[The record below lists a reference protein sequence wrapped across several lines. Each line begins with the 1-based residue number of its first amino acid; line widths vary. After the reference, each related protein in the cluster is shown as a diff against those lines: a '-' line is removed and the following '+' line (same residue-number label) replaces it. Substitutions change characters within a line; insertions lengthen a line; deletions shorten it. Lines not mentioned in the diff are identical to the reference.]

1 MTSNNIIFVDY
12 TSSHTHSS
20 IKNRPIGASEYQFY
34 NLIEKLSNY
43 THIYCYNFMEKI
55 IKIDNITYDNFNN
68 FVDHIS
74 NDDIIIFQRFLPN
87 NQIILNKI
95 QNNKVY
101 LWIHD
106 ITASSLFLRND
117 TTLINY
123 YANNNNN
130 IQFKKDYLNNIQTN
144 KNYNFI
150 YNSLFCKKLFEEFLL
165 KYDIVIE
172 ENRNHLIYNILY
184 EEELKTTNEINKI
197 NINNIVYASAWQKGI
212 EKVISI
218 FDFIYEKDNSTTLT
232 LMSPGY
238 DYHNFKD
245 YEQKLKNKYK
255 DNIVILGP
263 VTKQEYAQVI
273 KTACCVISSTF
284 QETFGCVFAESYYL
298 GTPVI
303 ADNKSGAVVEIIGQ
317 ENIINYNNYNEVYN
331 KFIEIKRNRNKFTI
345 QLDEKFLLDYNLKL
359 WKGLL
364 NI

>member
-1 MTSNNIIFVDY
+1 MLNYNIIFVDY

-20 IKNRPIGASEYQFY
+20 IKNRAIGASEYQFY
-34 NLIEKLSNY
+34 NLIKQISNY
-43 THIYCYNFMEKI
+43 KHIYCYNFIKEI
-55 IKIDNITYDNFNN
+55 IEIDNITYDNFDN
-68 FVDHIS
+68 FIDNIS

-95 QNNKVY
+95 LNNKIY

-106 ITASSLFLRND
+106 ISGPALFLKND
-117 TTLINY
+117 TQLQNY
-123 YANNNNN
+123 YTNNN
-130 IQFKKDYLNNIQTN
+130 IKFKEDYLNNIQNN

-150 YNSLFCKKLFEEFLL
+150 YNSLFCKKLFGEYLL
-165 KYDIVIE
+165 KYDITID

-184 EEELKTTNEINKI
+184 DDELKIINDNKQI

-218 FDFIYEKDNSTTLT
+218 FDFIYTKDNSITLT

-245 YEQKLKNKYK
+245 YEQKLKDKYK
-255 DNIVILGP
+255 NNIIILGP
-263 VTKQEYAQVI
+263 LNKQEYAHII
-273 KTACCVISSTF
+273 KKSCCVISSTF

-303 ADNKSGAVVEIIGQ
+303 ADKKSGAVIEIIGE
-317 ENIINYNNYNEVYN
+317 ENIVNYNNYDEVYN
-331 KFIEIKRNRNKFTI
+331 KFIEVKNNRDKLIIN
-345 QLDEKFLLDYNLKL
+345 LDEKFSLDYNLKL
-359 WKGLL
+359 WKHLL